1 MKRIAV
7 LLGLVLLAGCS
18 APAPSAPTPTPPS
31 SVAAEPSQPAGLARS
46 VPTVIDIPEIGAHST
61 LVQLGLNQDSTIEV
75 PPVSTPLQAGWYSY
89 SPTPGE
95 IGPAIILGHV
105 DGGGQKGIFYRLKEL
120 VPGEEISVSRQDGST
135 VRFAVTKVDQVSK
148 STFSSDDVYGD
159 TADPELRLIT
169 CGGSFDRAAH
179 SYRDN
184 IIVYAVL
191 AG

>member
-1 MKRIAV
+1 MKFIAV

-18 APAPSAPTPTPPS
+18 APAPSAPTPTPPG
-31 SVAAEPSQPAGLARS
+31 SVAAESSQPPGLARS
-46 VPTVIDIPEIGAHST
+46 IPTVIDIPKIGAHST

-95 IGPAIILGHV
+95 TGPAIILGHV

-120 VPGEEISVSRQDGST
+120 APGEEISVSRQDGST
-135 VRFAVTKVDQVSK
+135 VRFTVTKVDEVSK
-148 STFSSDDVYGD
+148 STFSADDVYGD
-159 TADPELRLIT
+159 TDAPELRLIT
-169 CGGSFDRAAH
+169 CGGSFDRTAH

-184 IIVYAVL
+184 IIVYAAL